1 MNKEIA
7 ERLREMA
14 AMLESQIAVTQK
26 YGLKDTAMLLR
37 MAKLD
42 VELKIHGISE
52 GELRALT
59 DALEARRPE
68 PAEPSGAAVIDLM
81 TRKARKRR

>member
-1 MNKEIA
+1 MNE
-7 ERLREMA
+7 ETVDRLREMA
-14 AMLESQIAVTQK
+14 AMLESQVAVARRL
-26 YGLKDTAMLLR
+26 GLKDTALLLA

-59 DALEARRPE
+59 DALEERRSQ
-68 PAEPSGAAVIDLM
+68 AMGATVIDLM
-81 TRKARKRR
+81 TRKAGKVS